1 MQPQIAARDSQ
12 FLASSWEDLSAP
24 RPPEGRE
31 AVSKATGPGAV
42 ASPDSLLLLPVAQ
55 GTAGQR
61 PPVLRALIGRT
72 GRALIGCGEASRA
85 GGNGGGGG

>member
-1 MQPQIAARDSQ
+1 MRFSI
-12 FLASSWEDLSAP
+12 SSKQLEGPLSPEA
-24 RPPEGRE
+24 PEGRE

-42 ASPDSLLLLPVAQ
+42 ASPGSLLLLLAVAQ

-61 PPVLRALIGRT
+61 PPVLRALIGRP

>member
-1 MQPQIAARDSQ
+1 MRFSI
-12 FLASSWEDLSAP
+12 SSKQLEGPLSPEA
-24 RPPEGRE
+24 PEGRE

-42 ASPDSLLLLPVAQ
+42 VSPGSLLLLRLSVAR

-61 PPVLRALIGRT
+61 PPVLRALIGCT
-72 GRALIGCGEASRA
+72 GRTLIGCGEASRA